1 MKKLIY
7 AAALAALFATSA
19 LAETK
24 EAVYT
29 VNPQMSCQNCENK
42 IKSNLRFE
50 KGIKKI
56 ETSLKDQ
63 TVTVTYDDTKTD
75 SEKIV
80 AGFKKVGYTAVA
92 ADGKSSAT
100 TQCCKGS
107 KSEQKCEGKCENSGD
122 SKCKNHCENAKD
134 HKCKNHCENHK

>member
-1 MKKLIY
+1 MKKIIY
-7 AAALAALFATSA
+7 TLALAALFASSA
-19 LAETK
+19 FAETK
-24 EAVYT
+24 EAVFT

-50 KGIKKI
+50 KGVKKI
-56 ETSLKDQ
+56 ETSLADQ

-75 SEKIV
+75 SEKII

-100 TQCCKGS
+100 KQCCKES
-107 KSEQKCEGKCENSGD
+107 KGEKKCEGKCENSGE
-122 SKCKNHCENAKD
+122 S
-134 HKCKNHCENHK
+134 KCKNHCENHK

>member
-7 AAALAALFATSA
+7 VAALAVLFATSTM
-19 LAETK
+19 AETK
-24 EAVYT
+24 ETVYT

-75 SEKIV
+75 SDKII

-92 ADGKSSAT
+92 ADGKPAAASK
-100 TQCCKGS
+100 QCCKTS
-107 KSEQKCEGKCENSGD
+107 KCEGKGESKCEGKCGND
-122 SKCKNHCENAKD
+122 CKHNK
-134 HKCKNHCENHK
+134 K

>member
-7 AAALAALFATSA
+7 AAALAALFASSA

-63 TVTVTYDDTKTD
+63 TVTVTYDDTKID
-75 SEKIV
+75 SDKIV

-92 ADGKSSAT
+92 ADGISSAT
-100 TQCCKGS
+100 KQCCQGS
-107 KSEQKCEGKCENSGD
+107 QKEQKCEGKCENT
-122 SKCKNHCENAKD
+122 KE

>member
-7 AAALAALFATSA
+7 AAALAAIFASSA

-42 IKSNLRFE
+42 IKTNLRFE

-75 SEKIV
+75 SEKII

-100 TQCCKGS
+100 KQCCKGS
-107 KSEQKCEGKCENSGD
+107 QKEQKCEGKCENT
-122 SKCKNHCENAKD
+122 KE

>member
-7 AAALAALFATSA
+7 AASLAVMFATSA

-24 EAVYT
+24 EAVFT

-50 KGIKKI
+50 KGVKKI
-56 ETSLKDQ
+56 ETSLTDQ
-63 TVTVTYDDTKTD
+63 TVKVTYDDTKTD
-75 SEKIV
+75 SEKII

-92 ADGKSSAT
+92 ADGKSGASK
-100 TQCCKGS
+100 QCCKSS
-107 KSEQKCEGKCENSGD
+107 KSDQKCEN
-122 SKCKNHCENAKD
+122 KCKNSGAD
-134 HKCKNHCENHK
+134 KCKNNCENHK

>member
-1 MKKLIY
+1 MKKIIY
-7 AAALAALFATSA
+7 TLALAALFASSA

-24 EAVYT
+24 EAVFT

-50 KGIKKI
+50 KGVKKI
-56 ETSLKDQ
+56 ETSLADQ

-75 SEKIV
+75 SEKII

-100 TQCCKGS
+100 KQCCKGS
-107 KSEQKCEGKCENSGD
+107 QKEQKCEGKCENSGE
-122 SKCKNHCENAKD
+122 S
-134 HKCKNHCENHK
+134 KCKNHCENHK

>member
-7 AAALAALFATSA
+7 AAALAALFASSA

-50 KGIKKI
+50 KGIKRI
-56 ETSLKDQ
+56 ETSLKNQ

-75 SEKIV
+75 SDKII

-92 ADGKSSAT
+92 ADGKTCASS
-100 TQCCKGS
+100 QCCQTS
-107 KSEQKCEGKCENSGD
+107 KCENNGESKCEN
-122 SKCKNHCENAKD
+122 KCKNHKD
-134 HKCKNHCENHK
+134 

>member
-1 MKKLIY
+1 MKKIIY
-7 AAALAALFATSA
+7 TLALAALFASSA
-19 LAETK
+19 FAETK
-24 EAVYT
+24 EAVFT

-50 KGIKKI
+50 KGVKKI
-56 ETSLKDQ
+56 ETSLADQ

-75 SEKIV
+75 SEKII

-100 TQCCKGS
+100 KQCCKES
-107 KSEQKCEGKCENSGD
+107 KGEKKCEGKCENS
-122 SKCKNHCENAKD
+122 SES
-134 HKCKNHCENHK
+134 KCKNHCENHK